1 MAATVID
8 ALLVT
13 LGLDT
18 SDFRKG
24 QKDVSDDLKKQRED
38 AKKTAKEMAEQGKK
52 AASFFS
58 SIKTELLALTG
69 VTVTAGGLMSLVK
82 NTTSSLMD
90 LSIQS
95 KALGMTARELDG
107 FGKAAESAGSSFE
120 RITAALQ
127 GFQAAKQG
135 SLFGDT
141 SSPIFSGMRML
152 TALTGDT
159 FDVYSKDAKS
169 LARSY
174 LESLRKVK
182 DPNIRRQIGAM
193 GGFDDATIQRNQ
205 EGRFLPDVD
214 RLTKSSGITD
224 ASVKGAKEFTE
235 AWVVLN
241 QNLETTKN
249 QFYTFL
255 IPYVREFNGV
265 LLQLSNWMKS
275 HPDEM
280 RQKVESFFGAIESGA
295 KVADN
300 AARSVGGWENAIKLL
315 VATWV
320 MGITKAFTGL
330 FALTPPAWFVAA
342 SAVGVGAYQNIS
354 NAATKADHTDSLWE
368 SIKQRWSAGGWYNNQ
383 QNIQALS
390 PEQRKKD
397 QDERSFWESTKNLLS
412 QAVNALIS
420 PAGAASMQ
428 PNIVGGYQPNVP
440 LNALPEQRRQQQD
453 ERDYWESTKN
463 LLSKIADA
471 LISPAGAATMQ
482 PDTSGYQPNVPLNA
496 QAARLGAKGKAFLQA
511 MAGEFGALEGKY
523 GLPAGLLSSVAA
535 TESGG
540 DPFAVS
546 PKGAKGPFQFMDGT
560 ARDMGLKGMDVY
572 DPHKSAD
579 AAARYLRYLL
589 DATGGDLEKTLASY
603 NWGLGNVQKKGMD
616 NLPSE
621 TRNYV
626 PKVMAGMRP
635 GAGMA
640 VDRAMPG
647 QAGGVYNFYGT
658 KITTQAQN
666 VEQLTSDIKKHGD
679 NRVMLMAGYS
689 GQ

>member
-8 ALLVT
+8 ALLIT

-82 NTTSSLMD
+82 NTTSGLMD

-95 KALGMTARELDG
+95 KALGLSARELDG
-107 FGKAAESAGSSFE
+107 WSKSAEAAGSSAE
-120 RITAALQ
+120 KISASLQ
-127 GFQAAKQG
+127 GFQGAIQG
-135 SLFGDT
+135 ARVGDYSSSIFG
-141 SSPIFSGMRML
+141 GL
-152 TALTGDT
+152 AQLNALTGQN
-159 FDVYSKDAKS
+159 FDVWGQDASS
-169 LARSY
+169 LAKTS
-174 LESLRKVK
+174 LDALRKIS
-182 DPNIRRQIGAM
+182 DPNLRRQVGLSL
-193 GGFDDATIQRNQ
+193 GFDDATLQRNQ
-205 EGRFLPDVD
+205 EGKFLLDVD

-224 ASVKGAKEFTE
+224 ASTKGAKEFTA
-235 AWVVLN
+235 AWAELN
-241 QNLETTKN
+241 QSLETTKN

-255 IPYVREFNGV
+255 IPYVRDFNVV
-265 LLQLSNWMKS
+265 LRDLSNWMKS
-275 HPDEM
+275 HPEEM
-280 RQKVESFFGAIESGA
+280 KQKVDAFFGAIESGA
-295 KVADN
+295 KMADK
-300 AARSVGGWENAIKLL
+300 AAQAVGGWENAIKIIIGASVGGKLLFFLANLSKALL
-315 VATWV
+315 VLT
-320 MGITKAFTGL
+320 GITLPGWL
-330 FALTPPAWFVAA
+330 VAA

-354 NAATKADHTDSLWE
+354 NAATKEDHTDSLWE

-383 QNIQALS
+383 QNMQAVS

-440 LNALPEQRRQQQD
+440 LNA
-453 ERDYWESTKN
+453 
-463 LLSKIADA
+463 
-471 LISPAGAATMQ
+471 
-482 PDTSGYQPNVPLNA
+482 

-511 MAGEFGALEGKY
+511 MAGEFGTLEGKY

-540 DPFAVS
+540 DPYAVS

-560 ARDMGLKGMDVY
+560 ARDLGLKGMDVY
-572 DPHKSAD
+572 DPHKSSD
-579 AAARYLRYLL
+579 AAARYLRFLL

-647 QAGGVYNFYGT
+647 QSGATYQFYGT

-666 VEQLTSDIKKHGD
+666 VEQLTSDIKKHAD
-679 NRVMLMAGYS
+679 NRVMLLAGYS

>member
-52 AASFFS
+52 AAAFFG

-69 VTVTAGGLMSLVK
+69 VAVTAGGLISFVK
-82 NTTSSLMD
+82 STTSGLME
-90 LSIQS
+90 LSIQAKS
-95 KALGMTARELDG
+95 LGMTAKELDG
-107 FGKAAESAGSSFE
+107 VGKAAEAAGSSVE
-120 RITAALQ
+120 KISAALQ
-127 GFQAAKQG
+127 GFQNAKQLAKVG
-135 SLFGDT
+135 VYDTPVQEAAIRLNSLTHDSFNIRDDSAQT
-141 SSPIFSGMRML
+141 
-152 TALTGDT
+152 T
-159 FDVYSKDAKS
+159 FRKILDSA
-169 LARSY
+169 
-174 LESLRKVK
+174 RKVT
-182 DPNIRRQIGAM
+182 DPDIRRQILQLVGI
-193 GGFDDATIQRNQ
+193 DDAINQRNQ
-205 EGRFLPDVD
+205 EGKFLPDVD
-214 RLTKSSGITD
+214 RLTKSSGISD
-224 ASVKGAKEFTE
+224 ESINGAKEFNS
-235 AWVVLN
+235 AWAELN
-241 QNLETTKN
+241 QNLDTTKN

-255 IPYVREFNGV
+255 IPYVRDFNVV
-265 LLQLSNWMKS
+265 LRDLSNWMKS
-275 HPDEM
+275 HPEEM
-280 RQKVESFFGAIESGA
+280 KQKVDAFFGAIESGA
-295 KVADN
+295 KMADK
-300 AARSVGGWENAIKLL
+300 AAQAVGGWENAIKIIIGASVGGKLLFFLANLSKALL
-315 VATWV
+315 VLT
-320 MGITKAFTGL
+320 GITLPGWL
-330 FALTPPAWFVAA
+330 VAA

-354 NAATKADHTDSLWE
+354 NAATKEDHTDSLWE

-383 QNIQALS
+383 QNMQAVS

-440 LNALPEQRRQQQD
+440 LNA
-453 ERDYWESTKN
+453 K
-463 LLSKIADA
+463 
-471 LISPAGAATMQ
+471 
-482 PDTSGYQPNVPLNA
+482 
-496 QAARLGAKGKAFLQA
+496 AARLGAKGKAFLQA

-540 DPFAVS
+540 DPFAES
-546 PKGAKGPFQFMDGT
+546 KAGAKGLFQFMPGT
-560 ARDMGLKGMDVY
+560 AKDMGLKGRDVF

-579 AAARYLRYLL
+579 AAGRYLRFLL

>member
-13 LGLDT
+13 LGLDA
-18 SDFRKG
+18 SNFRKG
-24 QKDVSDDLKKQRED
+24 QQEVSDDLKKQRED
-38 AKKTAKEMAEQGKK
+38 AKNTAKEMAEQGKK

-127 GFQAAKQG
+127 EFQAAKQG

-235 AWVVLN
+235 AWVALN

-315 VATWV
+315 IGLKVATWV

-383 QNIQALS
+383 QNIQAVS

-428 PNIVGGYQPNVP
+428 PNIVG
-440 LNALPEQRRQQQD
+440 
-453 ERDYWESTKN
+453 
-463 LLSKIADA
+463 
-471 LISPAGAATMQ
+471 
-482 PDTSGYQPNVPLNA
+482 GYQPNVPLNA

-540 DPFAVS
+540 DPFAES
-546 PKGAKGPFQFMDGT
+546 KAGAKGLFQFMPGT
-560 ARDMGLKGMDVY
+560 AKDMGLKGRDVF

-589 DATGGDLEKTLASY
+589 EATGGDLEKTLASY

>member
-8 ALLVT
+8 ALLIT

-52 AASFFS
+52 AAAFFG

-69 VTVTAGGLMSLVK
+69 VTVTAGGLMSFVK
-82 NTTSSLMD
+82 STTSGLMD

-95 KALGMTARELDG
+95 KALGLSARELDG
-107 FGKAAESAGSSFE
+107 WSKSAEAAGSSAE
-120 RITAALQ
+120 KISASLQ
-127 GFQAAKQG
+127 GFQGAIQG
-135 SLFGDT
+135 ARVGDYSSSIFG
-141 SSPIFSGMRML
+141 GL
-152 TALTGDT
+152 AQLNALTGQN
-159 FDVYSKDAKS
+159 FDVWGQDASS
-169 LARSY
+169 LAKTS
-174 LESLRKVK
+174 LDALRKIS
-182 DPNIRRQIGAM
+182 DPNLRRQVGLSL
-193 GGFDDATIQRNQ
+193 GFDDATLQRNQ
-205 EGRFLPDVD
+205 EGKFLPDVD

-224 ASVKGAKEFTE
+224 ASTKGAKEFTA
-235 AWVVLN
+235 AWAELGQNLDTVKNQIYVGLIPTIRDLNGLLIEWSSGNAKSSSFFKELKRDINDITGIDLGSWTLSGDLRNLKDNFSMLGKVLN
-241 QNLETTKN
+241 HLGNALNELNNGNFSKAAD
-249 QFYTFL
+249 
-255 IPYVREFNGV
+255 EFKKAWYGTEDGKPTGNDALPGV
-265 LLQLSNWMKS
+265 
-275 HPDEM
+275 
-280 RQKVESFFGAIESGA
+280 
-295 KVADN
+295 
-300 AARSVGGWENAIKLL
+300 
-315 VATWV
+315 
-320 MGITKAFTGL
+320 TKA
-330 FALTPPAWFVAA
+330 A
-342 SAVGVGAYQNIS
+342 
-354 NAATKADHTDSLWE
+354 E
-368 SIKQRWSAGGWYNNQ
+368 
-383 QNIQALS
+383 QAL
-390 PEQRKKD
+390 KKNGGTLDFKPD
-397 QDERSFWESTKNLLS
+397 QDSAYLS
-412 QAVNALIS
+412 PQQQATQKMLDAVKF
-420 PAGAASMQ
+420 Q
-428 PNIVGGYQPNVP
+428 P
-440 LNALPEQRRQQQD
+440 LPEQRRQQQD

-523 GLPAGLLSSVAA
+523 GLPAGLLSSVAG

-560 ARDMGLKGMDVY
+560 ARDLGLKGMDVY

-647 QAGGVYNFYGT
+647 QSGATYQFYGT

-679 NRVMLMAGYS
+679 NRVMLLAGYS

>member
-18 SDFRKG
+18 SQFRKG
-24 QKDVSDDLKKQRED
+24 QQEVSDDLKKQRED
-38 AKKTAKEMAEQGKK
+38 AKNTAKEMAEQGKK

-69 VTVTAGGLMSLVK
+69 VTVTAGGLISFVK
-82 NTTSSLMD
+82 STTSGLMD

-95 KALGMTARELDG
+95 KALGLSARELDG
-107 FGKAAESAGSSFE
+107 WSKSAEAAGSSAE
-120 RITAALQ
+120 KISASLQ
-127 GFQAAKQG
+127 GFQGAIQG
-135 SLFGDT
+135 ARVGDYSSSIFG
-141 SSPIFSGMRML
+141 GL
-152 TALTGDT
+152 AQLNALTGQN
-159 FDVYSKDAKS
+159 FDVWGQDASS
-169 LARSY
+169 LAKTS
-174 LESLRKVK
+174 LDALRKIS
-182 DPNIRRQIGAM
+182 DPNLRRQVGLSL
-193 GGFDDATIQRNQ
+193 GFDDATLQRNQ
-205 EGRFLPDVD
+205 EGKFLPDVD

-224 ASVKGAKEFTE
+224 ASTKGAKEVTA
-235 AWVVLN
+235 AWAELGQNLDTVKNQIYVGLIPTIRDLNDLLIEWSSGNAKSSSFFKELKRDINDITGIDLGSWTLSGDLRNLKDNFSMLGKVLN
-241 QNLETTKN
+241 HLGNALNELNNGNFSKAAD
-249 QFYTFL
+249 
-255 IPYVREFNGV
+255 EFKKAWYGTEDGKPTGNDALPGV
-265 LLQLSNWMKS
+265 
-275 HPDEM
+275 
-280 RQKVESFFGAIESGA
+280 
-295 KVADN
+295 
-300 AARSVGGWENAIKLL
+300 
-315 VATWV
+315 
-320 MGITKAFTGL
+320 TKA
-330 FALTPPAWFVAA
+330 A
-342 SAVGVGAYQNIS
+342 
-354 NAATKADHTDSLWE
+354 E
-368 SIKQRWSAGGWYNNQ
+368 
-383 QNIQALS
+383 QAL
-390 PEQRKKD
+390 KKNGGTLDFKPD
-397 QDERSFWESTKNLLS
+397 QDSAYLS
-412 QAVNALIS
+412 PQQQATQKMLDAVKF
-420 PAGAASMQ
+420 Q
-428 PNIVGGYQPNVP
+428 P
-440 LNALPEQRRQQQD
+440 LPEQRRQQQD

-496 QAARLGAKGKAFLQA
+496 QAARLGAKGRAFLQA

-523 GLPAGLLSSVAA
+523 GLPAGLLSSVAG

-560 ARDMGLKGMDVY
+560 ARDLGLKGMDVY

-589 DATGGDLEKTLASY
+589 DATGGDLEKALASY

-640 VDRAMPG
+640 VDRAMPVQSG
-647 QAGGVYNFYGT
+647 ATYQFYGT

-679 NRVMLMAGYS
+679 NRVMLLAGYS

>member
-52 AASFFS
+52 AAAFFG

-315 VATWV
+315 IGLKVATWV

-330 FALTPPAWFVAA
+330 FSLTPPAWFVAA

-383 QNIQALS
+383 QNIQAVS

-428 PNIVGGYQPNVP
+428 PNIVG
-440 LNALPEQRRQQQD
+440 
-453 ERDYWESTKN
+453 
-463 LLSKIADA
+463 
-471 LISPAGAATMQ
+471 
-482 PDTSGYQPNVPLNA
+482 GYQPNVPLNA

-560 ARDMGLKGMDVY
+560 ARDLGLKGMDVY

-589 DATGGDLEKTLASY
+589 DATGGDLEKALASY

>member
-8 ALLVT
+8 ALLIT

-69 VTVTAGGLMSLVK
+69 VAVTAGGLISFVK
-82 NTTSSLMD
+82 STTSGLMD

-95 KALGMTARELDG
+95 KALGLSARELDG
-107 FGKAAESAGSSFE
+107 WSKSAEAAGSSAE
-120 RITAALQ
+120 KISASLQ
-127 GFQAAKQG
+127 GFQGAIQG
-135 SLFGDT
+135 ARVGDYSSSIFG
-141 SSPIFSGMRML
+141 GL
-152 TALTGDT
+152 AQLNALTGQN
-159 FDVYSKDAKS
+159 FDVWGQDASS
-169 LARSY
+169 LAKTS
-174 LESLRKVK
+174 LDALRKIS
-182 DPNIRRQIGAM
+182 DPNLRRQVGLSL
-193 GGFDDATIQRNQ
+193 GFDDATLQRNQ
-205 EGRFLPDVD
+205 EGKFLPDVD

-224 ASVKGAKEFTE
+224 VSTKGAKEFTA
-235 AWVVLN
+235 AWAELN
-241 QNLETTKN
+241 QSLETTKN

-255 IPYVREFNGV
+255 IPYVRDFNVV
-265 LLQLSNWMKS
+265 LRDLSNWMKS
-275 HPDEM
+275 HPEEM
-280 RQKVESFFGAIESGA
+280 KQKVDAFFGAIESGA
-295 KVADN
+295 KMADK
-300 AARSVGGWENAIKLL
+300 AAQAVGGWENAIKIIIGASVGGKLLFFLANLSKALL
-315 VATWV
+315 VLT
-320 MGITKAFTGL
+320 GITLPGWL
-330 FALTPPAWFVAA
+330 VAA

-354 NAATKADHTDSLWE
+354 NAATKEDHTDSLWE

-383 QNIQALS
+383 QNMQAVS

-440 LNALPEQRRQQQD
+440 LNA
-453 ERDYWESTKN
+453 
-463 LLSKIADA
+463 
-471 LISPAGAATMQ
+471 
-482 PDTSGYQPNVPLNA
+482 

-523 GLPAGLLSSVAA
+523 GLPAGLLSSVAG

-560 ARDMGLKGMDVY
+560 ARDLGLKGMDVY

-647 QAGGVYNFYGT
+647 QSGATYQFYGT

-679 NRVMLMAGYS
+679 NRVMLLAGYS

>member
-8 ALLVT
+8 ALLIT

-52 AASFFS
+52 AAAFFS

-69 VTVTAGGLMSLVK
+69 VTVTAGGLMSFVK
-82 NTTSSLMD
+82 STTSGLMD

-95 KALGMTARELDG
+95 KALGMSAKELDG
-107 FGKAAESAGSSFE
+107 WAKSAEAAGSSAE
-120 RITAALQ
+120 KITNVLK
-127 GFQAAKQG
+127 GFQDAKQG
-135 SLFGDT
+135 ATFGDFT
-141 SSPIFSGMRML
+141 NPLYEVAPILRR
-152 TALTGDT
+152 LTGVEINT
-159 FDVYSKDAKS
+159 SKDDVPTIA
-169 LARSY
+169 
-174 LESLRKVK
+174 RKVFSALQK
-182 DPNIRRQIGAM
+182 VKNPAMRRVLAERVGI
-193 GGFDDATIQRNQ
+193 DDATLQRNQ
-205 EGRFLPDVD
+205 EGQFLPDVD

-224 ASVKGAKEFTE
+224 ASTKGAKEFTA
-235 AWVVLN
+235 AWAELN
-241 QNLETTKN
+241 QSLETTKN

-255 IPYVREFNGV
+255 IPYVRDFNVV
-265 LLQLSNWMKS
+265 LRDLSNWMKS
-275 HPDEM
+275 HPEEM
-280 RQKVESFFGAIESGA
+280 KQKVDAFFGAIESGA
-295 KVADN
+295 KMADK
-300 AARSVGGWENAIKLL
+300 AAQAVGGWENAIKLL
-315 VATWV
+315 IALKVATWV
-320 MGITKAFTGL
+320 MGITKVFTGL

-383 QNIQALS
+383 QNMQAVS

-440 LNALPEQRRQQQD
+440 LNA
-453 ERDYWESTKN
+453 K
-463 LLSKIADA
+463 
-471 LISPAGAATMQ
+471 
-482 PDTSGYQPNVPLNA
+482 
-496 QAARLGAKGKAFLQA
+496 AARLGAKGKAFLQA
-511 MAGEFGALEGKY
+511 MAGEFGSLEGKY

-540 DPFAVS
+540 DPFAES
-546 PKGAKGPFQFMDGT
+546 KAGAKGLFQFMPGT
-560 ARDMGLKGMDVY
+560 AKDMGLKGRDVF

-579 AAARYLRYLL
+579 AAGRYLRFLL
-589 DATGGDLEKTLASY
+589 DATGGDLEKALASY

-647 QAGGVYNFYGT
+647 QSGATYQFYGT

>member
-18 SDFRKG
+18 SQFRKG
-24 QKDVSDDLKKQRED
+24 QQEVSDDLKKQRED
-38 AKKTAKEMAEQGKK
+38 AKNTAKEMAEQGKK

-224 ASVKGAKEFTE
+224 ASVKGAKEVTE

-275 HPDEM
+275 HPEEM
-280 RQKVESFFGAIESGA
+280 KQKVDAFFGAIESGA
-295 KVADN
+295 KMADK
-300 AARSVGGWENAIKLL
+300 AAQEVGGWENAIKLL
-315 VATWV
+315 IGLKVATWV

-383 QNIQALS
+383 QNIQAVS

-440 LNALPEQRRQQQD
+440 LNA
-453 ERDYWESTKN
+453 
-463 LLSKIADA
+463 
-471 LISPAGAATMQ
+471 
-482 PDTSGYQPNVPLNA
+482 
-496 QAARLGAKGKAFLQA
+496 QAARLGAKGRAFLQA

-540 DPFAVS
+540 DPFAES
-546 PKGAKGPFQFMDGT
+546 KAGAKGLFQFRPGT
-560 ARDMGLKGMDVY
+560 AKDMGLKGRDVF

-589 DATGGDLEKTLASY
+589 EATGGDLEKTLASY

-616 NLPSE
+616 NMPAE

>member
-69 VTVTAGGLMSLVK
+69 VTVTAGGLISFVK
-82 NTTSSLMD
+82 STTSGLMD

-95 KALGMTARELDG
+95 KALGLSARELDG
-107 FGKAAESAGSSFE
+107 WSKSAEAAGSSAE
-120 RITAALQ
+120 KISASLQ
-127 GFQAAKQG
+127 GFQGAIQG
-135 SLFGDT
+135 ARVGDYSSSIFG
-141 SSPIFSGMRML
+141 GL
-152 TALTGDT
+152 AQLNALTGQN
-159 FDVYSKDAKS
+159 FDVWGQDASS
-169 LARSY
+169 LAKTS
-174 LESLRKVK
+174 LDALRKIS
-182 DPNIRRQIGAM
+182 DPNLRRQVGLSL
-193 GGFDDATIQRNQ
+193 GFDDATLQRNQ
-205 EGRFLPDVD
+205 EGKFLPDVD

-224 ASVKGAKEFTE
+224 ASTKGAKEFTA
-235 AWVVLN
+235 AWAELN
-241 QNLETTKN
+241 QSLETTKN

-255 IPYVREFNGV
+255 IPYVRDFNVV
-265 LLQLSNWMKS
+265 LRDLSNWMKS
-275 HPDEM
+275 HPEEM
-280 RQKVESFFGAIESGA
+280 KQKVDAFFGAIESGA
-295 KVADN
+295 KMADK
-300 AARSVGGWENAIKLL
+300 AAQAVGGWENAIKIIIGASVGGKLLFFLTNLSKSLLGLARITLPGWL
-315 VATWV
+315 VAAAGLSAADKVDDLNQKAKESGVDVGTYLV
-320 MGITKAFTGL
+320 GKMKEKQKENAEAFDKHFDYSPSGI
-330 FALTPPAWFVAA
+330 
-342 SAVGVGAYQNIS
+342 
-354 NAATKADHTDSLWE
+354 E
-368 SIKQRWSAGGWYNNQ
+368 
-383 QNIQALS
+383 LS
-390 PEQRKKD
+390 PQQRATQEMLD
-397 QDERSFWESTKNLLS
+397 
-412 QAVNALIS
+412 AVKF
-420 PAGAASMQ
+420 Q
-428 PNIVGGYQPNVP
+428 P
-440 LNALPEQRRQQQD
+440 LPEQRRQQQD

-496 QAARLGAKGKAFLQA
+496 QAARLGAKGRAFLQA
-511 MAGEFGALEGKY
+511 MAGEFGVLEGKY
-523 GLPAGLLSSVAA
+523 GLPAGLLSSVAG

-560 ARDMGLKGMDVY
+560 ARDLGLKGMDVY

-589 DATGGDLEKTLASY
+589 DATGGDLEKALASY

-647 QAGGVYNFYGT
+647 QSGATYQFYGT

-666 VEQLTSDIKKHGD
+666 VEQLSSDIKKHGD
-679 NRVMLMAGYS
+679 NRVMLLAGYS

>member
-13 LGLDT
+13 LGLDA
-18 SDFRKG
+18 SQFRKG
-24 QKDVSDDLKKQRED
+24 QQEVSDDLKKQRED
-38 AKKTAKEMAEQGKK
+38 AKNTAKEMAEQGKK

-224 ASVKGAKEFTE
+224 ASTKGAKEFTA
-235 AWVVLN
+235 AWAELGQNLDTVKNQIYEGLIPTIRDLNGLLKEWSSGNVKSSSFFKELKRDINDITGIDLGGWTLSSDLRNLKDNFSMLGKVLN
-241 QNLETTKN
+241 HLGNALNELNNGNFSKAAD
-249 QFYTFL
+249 
-255 IPYVREFNGV
+255 EFKKAWYGTEDGKPTGNDALPGV
-265 LLQLSNWMKS
+265 TSNSQSIYENSTYKKYNDLLNKYLPEWL
-275 HPDEM
+275 
-280 RQKVESFFGAIESGA
+280 
-295 KVADN
+295 
-300 AARSVGGWENAIKLL
+300 GG
-315 VATWV
+315 
-320 MGITKAFTGL
+320 
-330 FALTPPAWFVAA
+330 TP
-342 SAVGVGAYQNIS
+342 S
-354 NAATKADHTDSLWE
+354 D
-368 SIKQRWSAGGWYNNQ
+368 
-383 QNIQALS
+383 
-390 PEQRKKD
+390 RKKD
-397 QDERSFWESTKNLLS
+397 QDEKSYWDTTK
-412 QAVNALIS
+412 
-420 PAGAASMQ
+420 
-428 PNIVGGYQPNVP
+428 
-440 LNALPEQRRQQQD
+440 
-453 ERDYWESTKN
+453 T

-471 LISPAGAATMQ
+471 IVTPAGASSLE
-482 PDTSGYQPNVPLNA
+482 PSIGGYQPNVPLNA

-511 MAGEFGALEGKY
+511 MAGEFGSLEGKY

-540 DPFAVS
+540 DPFAES
-546 PKGAKGPFQFMDGT
+546 KAGAKGLFQFMPGT
-560 ARDMGLKGMDVY
+560 AKDMGLKGRDVY
-572 DPHKSAD
+572 DPHKSAE
-579 AAARYLRYLL
+579 AAAKYLRWLM

-616 NLPSE
+616 SLPSE

>member
-18 SDFRKG
+18 SQFRKG
-24 QKDVSDDLKKQRED
+24 QQEVSDDLKKQRED
-38 AKKTAKEMAEQGKK
+38 AKNTAKEMAEQGKK

-69 VTVTAGGLMSLVK
+69 VTVTAGGLMSFVK
-82 NTTSSLMD
+82 STTSGLME
-90 LSIQS
+90 LSIQAKS
-95 KALGMTARELDG
+95 LGMTAKELDG
-107 FGKAAESAGSSFE
+107 VGKAAEAAGSSVE
-120 RITAALQ
+120 KISAALQ
-127 GFQAAKQG
+127 GFQNAKQLAKVG
-135 SLFGDT
+135 VYDTPVQEAAIRLNSLTHDSFNIRDDSAQT
-141 SSPIFSGMRML
+141 
-152 TALTGDT
+152 T
-159 FDVYSKDAKS
+159 FRKI
-169 LARSY
+169 
-174 LESLRKVK
+174 LESARKVT
-182 DPNIRRQIGAM
+182 DPDIRRQILQLVGI
-193 GGFDDATIQRNQ
+193 DDAINQRNQ
-205 EGRFLPDVD
+205 EGKFLTDVD

-224 ASVKGAKEFTE
+224 ASTKGAKEFTA
-235 AWVVLN
+235 AWAELGQNLDTVKNQIYVGLIPTIRYLNGLLIEWSSGNAKSSSFFKELKRDINDITGIDLGSWTLSGDLRNLKDNFSMLGKVLN
-241 QNLETTKN
+241 HLGNALNELNNGNFSKAAD
-249 QFYTFL
+249 
-255 IPYVREFNGV
+255 EFKKAWYGTEDGKPTGNDALPGV
-265 LLQLSNWMKS
+265 TSSSQSIYENSTYKKYNDLLNKYLPEWL
-275 HPDEM
+275 
-280 RQKVESFFGAIESGA
+280 
-295 KVADN
+295 
-300 AARSVGGWENAIKLL
+300 GG
-315 VATWV
+315 
-320 MGITKAFTGL
+320 
-330 FALTPPAWFVAA
+330 TP
-342 SAVGVGAYQNIS
+342 S
-354 NAATKADHTDSLWE
+354 D
-368 SIKQRWSAGGWYNNQ
+368 
-383 QNIQALS
+383 
-390 PEQRKKD
+390 RKKD
-397 QDERSFWESTKNLLS
+397 QDEKSYWDTTK
-412 QAVNALIS
+412 
-420 PAGAASMQ
+420 
-428 PNIVGGYQPNVP
+428 
-440 LNALPEQRRQQQD
+440 
-453 ERDYWESTKN
+453 T

-471 LISPAGAATMQ
+471 IVTPAGASSLE
-482 PDTSGYQPNVPLNA
+482 PSIGGYQPNVQLNA

-511 MAGEFGALEGKY
+511 MAGEFGSLEGKY

-540 DPFAVS
+540 DPFAES
-546 PKGAKGPFQFMDGT
+546 KAGAKGLFQFMPGT
-560 ARDMGLKGMDVY
+560 AKDMGLKGRDVF

-647 QAGGVYNFYGT
+647 QSGATYQFYGT

-679 NRVMLMAGYS
+679 NRVMLLAGYS

>member
-8 ALLVT
+8 ALLIT

-38 AKKTAKEMAEQGKK
+38 AKNTAKEMAEQGKK

-69 VTVTAGGLMSLVK
+69 VTVTAGGLMSFVK
-82 NTTSSLMD
+82 STTSGLME
-90 LSIQS
+90 LSIQAKS
-95 KALGMTARELDG
+95 LGMTAKELDG
-107 FGKAAESAGSSFE
+107 VGKAAEAAGSSVE
-120 RITAALQ
+120 KISAALQ
-127 GFQAAKQG
+127 GFQNAKQLAKVG
-135 SLFGDT
+135 VYDTPVQEAAIRLNSLTHDSFNIRDDSAQT
-141 SSPIFSGMRML
+141 
-152 TALTGDT
+152 T
-159 FDVYSKDAKS
+159 FRKI
-169 LARSY
+169 
-174 LESLRKVK
+174 LESARKVT
-182 DPNIRRQIGAM
+182 DPDIRRQILQLVGI
-193 GGFDDATIQRNQ
+193 DDAINQRNQ
-205 EGRFLPDVD
+205 EGKFLTDVD

-224 ASVKGAKEFTE
+224 ASTKGAKEFTA
-235 AWVVLN
+235 AWAELGQNLDTVKNQIYVGLIPTIRDLNGLLIEWSSGNAKSSSFFKELKRDINDITGIDLGSWTLSGDLRNLKDNFSMLGKVLN
-241 QNLETTKN
+241 HLGNALNELNNGNFSKAAD
-249 QFYTFL
+249 
-255 IPYVREFNGV
+255 EFKKAWYGTEDGKPTGNDALPGV
-265 LLQLSNWMKS
+265 TSNSQSIYENSTYKKYNDLLNKYLPEWL
-275 HPDEM
+275 
-280 RQKVESFFGAIESGA
+280 
-295 KVADN
+295 
-300 AARSVGGWENAIKLL
+300 GG
-315 VATWV
+315 
-320 MGITKAFTGL
+320 
-330 FALTPPAWFVAA
+330 TP
-342 SAVGVGAYQNIS
+342 S
-354 NAATKADHTDSLWE
+354 D
-368 SIKQRWSAGGWYNNQ
+368 
-383 QNIQALS
+383 
-390 PEQRKKD
+390 RKKD
-397 QDERSFWESTKNLLS
+397 QDEKSYWDTTK
-412 QAVNALIS
+412 
-420 PAGAASMQ
+420 
-428 PNIVGGYQPNVP
+428 
-440 LNALPEQRRQQQD
+440 
-453 ERDYWESTKN
+453 T

-471 LISPAGAATMQ
+471 IVTPAGASSLE
-482 PDTSGYQPNVPLNA
+482 PSIGGYQPNVPLNA

-511 MAGEFGALEGKY
+511 MAGEFGSLEGKY

-535 TESGG
+535 TESGV

-560 ARDMGLKGMDVY
+560 ARDLGLKGMDVY

-616 NLPSE
+616 NLPLE

-647 QAGGVYNFYGT
+647 QSGATYQFYGT

-679 NRVMLMAGYS
+679 NRVMLLAGYS

>member
-24 QKDVSDDLKKQRED
+24 QKDVSEDLKKQRED
-38 AKKTAKEMAEQGKK
+38 AKNTAKEMAEQGKK

-69 VTVTAGGLMSLVK
+69 VTVTAGGLMSFVK
-82 NTTSSLMD
+82 STTSGLMD

-95 KALGMTARELDG
+95 KALGLSARELDG
-107 FGKAAESAGSSFE
+107 WSKSAEAAGSSAE
-120 RITAALQ
+120 KISASLQ
-127 GFQAAKQG
+127 GFQGAIQG
-135 SLFGDT
+135 ARVGDYSSSIFG
-141 SSPIFSGMRML
+141 GL
-152 TALTGDT
+152 AQLNALTGQN
-159 FDVYSKDAKS
+159 FDVWGQDASS
-169 LARSY
+169 LAKTS
-174 LESLRKVK
+174 LDALRKIS
-182 DPNIRRQIGAM
+182 DPNLRRQVGLSL
-193 GGFDDATIQRNQ
+193 GFDDATLQRNQ
-205 EGRFLPDVD
+205 EGKFLPDVD

-224 ASVKGAKEFTE
+224 ASTKGAKEFTA
-235 AWVVLN
+235 AWAELGQNLDTVKNQIYVGLIPTIRDLNGLLIEWSSGNAKSSSFFKELKRDINDITGIDLGSWTLSGDLRNLKDNFSMLGKVLN
-241 QNLETTKN
+241 HLGNALNELNNGNFSKAAD
-249 QFYTFL
+249 
-255 IPYVREFNGV
+255 EFKKAWYGTEDGKPTGNDALPGV
-265 LLQLSNWMKS
+265 
-275 HPDEM
+275 
-280 RQKVESFFGAIESGA
+280 
-295 KVADN
+295 
-300 AARSVGGWENAIKLL
+300 
-315 VATWV
+315 
-320 MGITKAFTGL
+320 TKA
-330 FALTPPAWFVAA
+330 A
-342 SAVGVGAYQNIS
+342 
-354 NAATKADHTDSLWE
+354 E
-368 SIKQRWSAGGWYNNQ
+368 
-383 QNIQALS
+383 QAL
-390 PEQRKKD
+390 KKNGGTLDFKPD
-397 QDERSFWESTKNLLS
+397 QDSAYLS
-412 QAVNALIS
+412 PQQQATQKMLDAVKF
-420 PAGAASMQ
+420 Q
-428 PNIVGGYQPNVP
+428 P
-440 LNALPEQRRQQQD
+440 LPEQRRQQQD
-453 ERDYWESTKN
+453 ERDYWESTKT

-496 QAARLGAKGKAFLQA
+496 QAARLGAKGRAFLQA

-523 GLPAGLLSSVAA
+523 GLPAGLLSSLSAA
-535 TESGG
+535 ESGG
-540 DPFAVS
+540 DPYAVS

-560 ARDMGLKGMDVY
+560 ARDLGLKGMDVY

-647 QAGGVYNFYGT
+647 QSGATYQFYGT

-679 NRVMLMAGYS
+679 NRVMLLAGYS

>member
-18 SDFRKG
+18 SQFRKG
-24 QKDVSDDLKKQRED
+24 QQEVSDDLKKQRED
-38 AKKTAKEMAEQGKK
+38 AKNTAKEMAEQGKK

-69 VTVTAGGLMSLVK
+69 VTVTAGGLISFVK
-82 NTTSSLMD
+82 STTSGLMD

-95 KALGMTARELDG
+95 KALGLSARELDG
-107 FGKAAESAGSSFE
+107 WSKSAEAAGSSAE
-120 RITAALQ
+120 KISASLQ
-127 GFQAAKQG
+127 GFQGAIQG
-135 SLFGDT
+135 ARVGDYSSSIFG
-141 SSPIFSGMRML
+141 GL
-152 TALTGDT
+152 AQLNALTGQN
-159 FDVYSKDAKS
+159 FDVWGQDASS
-169 LARSY
+169 LAKTS
-174 LESLRKVK
+174 LDALRKIS
-182 DPNIRRQIGAM
+182 DPNLRRQVGLSL
-193 GGFDDATIQRNQ
+193 GFDDATLQRNQ
-205 EGRFLPDVD
+205 EGKFLPDVD

-224 ASVKGAKEFTE
+224 ASTKGAKEFTA
-235 AWVVLN
+235 AWAELGQNLDTVKNQIYVGLIPTIRDLNGLLIEWSSGNAKSSSFFKELKRDINDITGIDLGSWTLSGDLRNLKDNFSMLGKVLN
-241 QNLETTKN
+241 HLGNALNELNNGNFSKAAD
-249 QFYTFL
+249 
-255 IPYVREFNGV
+255 EFKKAWYGTEDGKPTGNDALPGV
-265 LLQLSNWMKS
+265 
-275 HPDEM
+275 
-280 RQKVESFFGAIESGA
+280 
-295 KVADN
+295 
-300 AARSVGGWENAIKLL
+300 
-315 VATWV
+315 
-320 MGITKAFTGL
+320 TKA
-330 FALTPPAWFVAA
+330 A
-342 SAVGVGAYQNIS
+342 
-354 NAATKADHTDSLWE
+354 E
-368 SIKQRWSAGGWYNNQ
+368 
-383 QNIQALS
+383 QAL
-390 PEQRKKD
+390 KKNGGTLDFKPD
-397 QDERSFWESTKNLLS
+397 QDSAYLS
-412 QAVNALIS
+412 PQQQATQKMLDAVKF
-420 PAGAASMQ
+420 Q
-428 PNIVGGYQPNVP
+428 P
-440 LNALPEQRRQQQD
+440 LPEQRRQQQD

-482 PDTSGYQPNVPLNA
+482 PDTSVYQPNVPLNA

-523 GLPAGLLSSVAA
+523 DLPAGLLSSVSA

-540 DPFAVS
+540 DPYAVS

-560 ARDMGLKGMDVY
+560 ARDLGLKGMDVY

-616 NLPSE
+616 NLPLE

-647 QAGGVYNFYGT
+647 QSGATYQFYGT

-679 NRVMLMAGYS
+679 NRVMLLAGYS

>member
-8 ALLVT
+8 ALLIT

-52 AASFFS
+52 AAAFFG

-82 NTTSSLMD
+82 NTTSSLME
-90 LSIQS
+90 LSVQA
-95 KALGMTARELDG
+95 KALGMTAKELDG
-107 FGKAAESAGSSFE
+107 VGKAAEAAGSSVE
-120 RITAALQ
+120 KINAALQ
-127 GFQAAKQG
+127 GFQSAKEQ
-135 SLFGDT
+135 
-141 SSPIFSGMRML
+141 
-152 TALTGDT
+152 
-159 FDVYSKDAKS
+159 AKS
-169 LARSY
+169 GVYNTPVTEAAIRLNSLTHDSFNVRDDSVQTTFRKI
-174 LESLRKVK
+174 LESARKVT
-182 DPNIRRQIGAM
+182 DPDIRRQILQSVGI
-193 GGFDDATIQRNQ
+193 DDAVNQRNQ
-205 EGRFLPDVD
+205 EGQFLPDVD

-224 ASVKGAKEFTE
+224 ASTKGAKEFTA
-235 AWVVLN
+235 AWAELN
-241 QNLETTKN
+241 QSLETTKN

-255 IPYVREFNGV
+255 IPYVRDFNVV
-265 LLQLSNWMKS
+265 LRDLSNWMKS
-275 HPDEM
+275 HPEEM
-280 RQKVESFFGAIESGA
+280 KQKVDAFFGAIESGA
-295 KVADN
+295 KMADK
-300 AARSVGGWENAIKLL
+300 AAQAVGGWENAIKIIIGASVGGKLLFFLTNLSKSLLGLARITLPGWL
-315 VATWV
+315 VAAAGLSAADKV
-320 MGITKAFTGL
+320 DDLNQKAKESG
-330 FALTPPAWFVAA
+330 VD
-342 SAVGVGAYQNIS
+342 VGTYLVGKMKEKQKE
-354 NAATKADHTDSLWE
+354 NAEAFDKHFDYSPSGME
-368 SIKQRWSAGGWYNNQ
+368 
-383 QNIQALS
+383 LS
-390 PEQRKKD
+390 PQ
-397 QDERSFWESTKNLLS
+397 Q
-412 QAVNALIS
+412 QATQKMLDAVKF
-420 PAGAASMQ
+420 Q
-428 PNIVGGYQPNVP
+428 P
-440 LNALPEQRRQQQD
+440 LPEQRRQQQD

-496 QAARLGAKGKAFLQA
+496 QTARLGAKGKAFLQA

-523 GLPAGLLSSVAA
+523 DLPAGLLSSVAA

-540 DPFAVS
+540 DPYAVS

-560 ARDMGLKGMDVY
+560 ARDLGLKGMDVY

-647 QAGGVYNFYGT
+647 QSGATYQFYGT

-679 NRVMLMAGYS
+679 NRVMLLAGYS

>member
-8 ALLVT
+8 ALLIT

-224 ASVKGAKEFTE
+224 ASTKGAKEFTA
-235 AWVVLN
+235 AWAELN
-241 QNLETTKN
+241 QSLETTKN

-265 LLQLSNWMKS
+265 LRDLSDWMKS
-275 HPDEM
+275 HPKEM
-280 RQKVESFFGAIESGA
+280 KAGIDAFFGAI
-295 KVADN
+295 KDVA
-300 AARSVGGWENAIKLL
+300 AAANDAADAVGGWKNVIVALL
-315 VATWV
+315 AFKVASWFR
-320 MGITKAFTGL
+320 GIA
-330 FALTPPAWFVAA
+330 FALSGP
-342 SAVGVGAYQNIS
+342 
-354 NAATKADHTDSLWE
+354 
-368 SIKQRWSAGGWYNNQ
+368 GGL
-383 QNIQALS
+383 IFAITALY
-390 PEQRKKD
+390 PIID
-397 QDERSFWESTKNLLS
+397 
-412 QAVNALIS
+412 
-420 PAGAASMQ
+420 G
-428 PNIVGGYQPNVP
+428 
-440 LNALPEQRRQQQD
+440 
-453 ERDYWESTKN
+453 
-463 LLSKIADA
+463 LLSKIVSKENKEWMQNHGIFWTSNGEFFLNKKDA
-471 LISPAGAATMQ
+471 EERQRQIDSGAVPNGSQRTVPNAYQQAMM
-482 PDTSGYQPNVPLNA
+482 DTQMDLSTAMKLDVGQYQPNIPLNA
-496 QAARLGAKGKAFLQA
+496 KAAKLGIKGKSFLQA

-540 DPFAVS
+540 DPFAES
-546 PKGAKGPFQFMDGT
+546 KAGAKGLFQFMPGT
-560 ARDMGLKGMDVY
+560 AKDMGLKGRDVY
-572 DPHKSAD
+572 DPHKSAE
-579 AAARYLRYLL
+579 AAAKYLRWLM

-679 NRVMLMAGYS
+679 NRVMLLAGYS

>member
-8 ALLVT
+8 ALLIT

-69 VTVTAGGLMSLVK
+69 VTVTAGGLMSFVK
-82 NTTSSLMD
+82 STTSGLME
-90 LSIQS
+90 LSIQAKS
-95 KALGMTARELDG
+95 LGMTAKELDG
-107 FGKAAESAGSSFE
+107 VGKAAEAAGSSVE
-120 RITAALQ
+120 KISAALQ
-127 GFQAAKQG
+127 GFQNAKQLAKVG
-135 SLFGDT
+135 VYDTPVQEAAIRLNSLTHDSFNIRDDSAQT
-141 SSPIFSGMRML
+141 
-152 TALTGDT
+152 T
-159 FDVYSKDAKS
+159 FRKILDSA
-169 LARSY
+169 
-174 LESLRKVK
+174 RKVT
-182 DPNIRRQIGAM
+182 DPDIRRQILQLVGI
-193 GGFDDATIQRNQ
+193 DDAINQRNQ
-205 EGRFLPDVD
+205 EGQFLPDVD

-224 ASVKGAKEFTE
+224 ASTKGAKEFTA
-235 AWVVLN
+235 AWAELGQNLDTVKNQIYEGLIPTIRDLNGLLKEWSSGNVKSSSFFKELKRDINDITGIDLGGWTLSSDLRNLKDNFSMLGKVLN
-241 QNLETTKN
+241 HLGNALNELNNGNFSKAAD
-249 QFYTFL
+249 
-255 IPYVREFNGV
+255 EFKKAWYGTEDGKPTGNDALPGV
-265 LLQLSNWMKS
+265 TSNSQSIYENSTYKKYNDLLNKYLPEWL
-275 HPDEM
+275 
-280 RQKVESFFGAIESGA
+280 
-295 KVADN
+295 
-300 AARSVGGWENAIKLL
+300 GG
-315 VATWV
+315 
-320 MGITKAFTGL
+320 
-330 FALTPPAWFVAA
+330 TP
-342 SAVGVGAYQNIS
+342 S
-354 NAATKADHTDSLWE
+354 D
-368 SIKQRWSAGGWYNNQ
+368 
-383 QNIQALS
+383 
-390 PEQRKKD
+390 RKKD
-397 QDERSFWESTKNLLS
+397 QDEKSYWDTTK
-412 QAVNALIS
+412 
-420 PAGAASMQ
+420 
-428 PNIVGGYQPNVP
+428 
-440 LNALPEQRRQQQD
+440 
-453 ERDYWESTKN
+453 T

-471 LISPAGAATMQ
+471 IVTPAGASSLE
-482 PDTSGYQPNVPLNA
+482 PSIGGYQPNVPLNA
-496 QAARLGAKGKAFLQA
+496 QAARLGAKGRAFLQA

-523 GLPAGLLSSVAA
+523 DLPAGLLSSVAA

-540 DPFAVS
+540 DPFAES
-546 PKGAKGPFQFMDGT
+546 KAGAKGLFQFMPGT
-560 ARDMGLKGMDVY
+560 ATDMGLKGRDVF

-579 AAARYLRYLL
+579 AAGRYLRFLL

-647 QAGGVYNFYGT
+647 KSGATYQFYGT

-679 NRVMLMAGYS
+679 NRVMLLAGYS

>member
-8 ALLVT
+8 ALLIT

-69 VTVTAGGLMSLVK
+69 VTVTAGGLMSFVK
-82 NTTSSLMD
+82 STTSGLME
-90 LSIQS
+90 LSIQAKS
-95 KALGMTARELDG
+95 LGMTAKELDG
-107 FGKAAESAGSSFE
+107 VGKAAEAAGSSVE
-120 RITAALQ
+120 KISAALQ
-127 GFQAAKQG
+127 GFQNAKQLAKVG
-135 SLFGDT
+135 VYDTPVQEAAIRLNSLTHDSFNIRDDSAQT
-141 SSPIFSGMRML
+141 
-152 TALTGDT
+152 T
-159 FDVYSKDAKS
+159 FRKILDSA
-169 LARSY
+169 
-174 LESLRKVK
+174 RKVT
-182 DPNIRRQIGAM
+182 DPDIRRQILQLVGI
-193 GGFDDATIQRNQ
+193 DDAINQRNQ
-205 EGRFLPDVD
+205 EGQFLPDVD

-224 ASVKGAKEFTE
+224 ASTKGAKEFTA
-235 AWVVLN
+235 AWAELGQNLDTVKNQIYVGLIPTIRDLNGLLIEWSSGNAKSSSFFKELKRDINDITGIDLGSWTLSGDLRNLKDNFSMLGKVLN
-241 QNLETTKN
+241 HLGNALNELNNGNFSKAAD
-249 QFYTFL
+249 
-255 IPYVREFNGV
+255 EFKKAWYGTEDGKPTGNDALPGV
-265 LLQLSNWMKS
+265 TSSSQSIYENSTYKKYNDLLNKYLPEWL
-275 HPDEM
+275 
-280 RQKVESFFGAIESGA
+280 
-295 KVADN
+295 
-300 AARSVGGWENAIKLL
+300 GG
-315 VATWV
+315 
-320 MGITKAFTGL
+320 
-330 FALTPPAWFVAA
+330 TP
-342 SAVGVGAYQNIS
+342 S
-354 NAATKADHTDSLWE
+354 D
-368 SIKQRWSAGGWYNNQ
+368 
-383 QNIQALS
+383 
-390 PEQRKKD
+390 RKKD
-397 QDERSFWESTKNLLS
+397 QDEKSYWDTTK
-412 QAVNALIS
+412 
-420 PAGAASMQ
+420 
-428 PNIVGGYQPNVP
+428 
-440 LNALPEQRRQQQD
+440 
-453 ERDYWESTKN
+453 T

-471 LISPAGAATMQ
+471 IVTPAGASSLE
-482 PDTSGYQPNVPLNA
+482 PSIGGYQPNVPLNA

-511 MAGEFGALEGKY
+511 MAGEFGSLEGKY

-540 DPFAVS
+540 DPFAES
-546 PKGAKGPFQFMDGT
+546 KAGAKGLFQFMPGT
-560 ARDMGLKGMDVY
+560 AKDMGLKGRDVF

-616 NLPSE
+616 NLPSV

-647 QAGGVYNFYGT
+647 QSGATYQFYGT

-679 NRVMLMAGYS
+679 NRVMLLAGYS

>member
-18 SDFRKG
+18 SQFRKG
-24 QKDVSDDLKKQRED
+24 QQEVSDDLKKQRED
-38 AKKTAKEMAEQGKK
+38 AKNTAKEMAEQGKK

-69 VTVTAGGLMSLVK
+69 VTVTAGGLISFVK
-82 NTTSSLMD
+82 STTSGLMD

-95 KALGMTARELDG
+95 KALGLSARELDG
-107 FGKAAESAGSSFE
+107 WSKSAEAAGSSAE
-120 RITAALQ
+120 KISASLQ
-127 GFQAAKQG
+127 GFQGAIQG
-135 SLFGDT
+135 ARVGDYSSSIFG
-141 SSPIFSGMRML
+141 GL
-152 TALTGDT
+152 AQLNALTGQN
-159 FDVYSKDAKS
+159 FDVWGQDASS
-169 LARSY
+169 LAKTS
-174 LESLRKVK
+174 LDALRKIS
-182 DPNIRRQIGAM
+182 DPNLRRQVGLSL
-193 GGFDDATIQRNQ
+193 GFDDATLQRNQ
-205 EGRFLPDVD
+205 EGKFLPDVD

-224 ASVKGAKEFTE
+224 ASTKGAKEFTA
-235 AWVVLN
+235 AWAELGQNLDTVKNQIYVGLIPTIRDLNGLLIEWSSGNAKSSSFFKELKRDINDITGIDLGSWTLSGDLRNLKDNFSMLGKVLN
-241 QNLETTKN
+241 HLGNALNELNNGNFSKAAD
-249 QFYTFL
+249 
-255 IPYVREFNGV
+255 EFKKAWYGTEDGKPTGNDALPGV
-265 LLQLSNWMKS
+265 
-275 HPDEM
+275 
-280 RQKVESFFGAIESGA
+280 
-295 KVADN
+295 
-300 AARSVGGWENAIKLL
+300 
-315 VATWV
+315 
-320 MGITKAFTGL
+320 TKA
-330 FALTPPAWFVAA
+330 A
-342 SAVGVGAYQNIS
+342 
-354 NAATKADHTDSLWE
+354 E
-368 SIKQRWSAGGWYNNQ
+368 
-383 QNIQALS
+383 QAL
-390 PEQRKKD
+390 KKNGGTLDFKPD
-397 QDERSFWESTKNLLS
+397 QDSAYLS
-412 QAVNALIS
+412 
-420 PAGAASMQ
+420 P
-428 PNIVGGYQPNVP
+428 
-440 LNALPEQRRQQQD
+440 QQQD

-496 QAARLGAKGKAFLQA
+496 QAARIGAKGKAFLQA

-523 GLPAGLLSSVAA
+523 GLPAGLLSSLSAA
-535 TESGG
+535 ESGG
-540 DPFAVS
+540 DPYAVS

-560 ARDMGLKGMDVY
+560 ARDLGLKGMDVY

-679 NRVMLMAGYS
+679 NRVMLLAGYS

>member
-8 ALLVT
+8 ALLIT

-38 AKKTAKEMAEQGKK
+38 AKNTAKEMAEQGKK

-69 VTVTAGGLMSLVK
+69 VTVTAGGLISFVK
-82 NTTSSLMD
+82 STTSGLMD

-95 KALGMTARELDG
+95 KALGMSAKELDG
-107 FGKAAESAGSSFE
+107 WAKSAEAAGSSAE
-120 RITAALQ
+120 KISAALQ
-127 GFQAAKQG
+127 GVQDAKQLAKVG
-135 SLFGDT
+135 VYDTPVQEAAIRLNSLTHDSFNIRDDSAQT
-141 SSPIFSGMRML
+141 
-152 TALTGDT
+152 T
-159 FDVYSKDAKS
+159 FRKILDSA
-169 LARSY
+169 
-174 LESLRKVK
+174 RKVT
-182 DPNIRRQIGAM
+182 DPDIRRQILQLVGI
-193 GGFDDATIQRNQ
+193 DDAINQRNQ
-205 EGRFLPDVD
+205 EGQFLPDVD

-224 ASVKGAKEFTE
+224 ASTKGAKEFTA
-235 AWVVLN
+235 AWAELGQNLDTVKNQIYVGLIPTIRDLNGLLIEWSSGNAKSSSFFKELKRDINDITGIDLGSWTLSGDLRNLKDNFSMLGKVLN
-241 QNLETTKN
+241 HLGNALNELNNGNFSKAAD
-249 QFYTFL
+249 
-255 IPYVREFNGV
+255 EFKKAWYGTEDGKPTGNDALPGV
-265 LLQLSNWMKS
+265 TSNSQSIYENSTYKKYNDLLNKYLPEWL
-275 HPDEM
+275 
-280 RQKVESFFGAIESGA
+280 
-295 KVADN
+295 
-300 AARSVGGWENAIKLL
+300 GG
-315 VATWV
+315 
-320 MGITKAFTGL
+320 
-330 FALTPPAWFVAA
+330 TP
-342 SAVGVGAYQNIS
+342 S
-354 NAATKADHTDSLWE
+354 D
-368 SIKQRWSAGGWYNNQ
+368 
-383 QNIQALS
+383 
-390 PEQRKKD
+390 RKKD
-397 QDERSFWESTKNLLS
+397 QDEKSYWDTTK
-412 QAVNALIS
+412 
-420 PAGAASMQ
+420 
-428 PNIVGGYQPNVP
+428 
-440 LNALPEQRRQQQD
+440 
-453 ERDYWESTKN
+453 T

-471 LISPAGAATMQ
+471 IVTPAGASSLE
-482 PDTSGYQPNVPLNA
+482 PSIGGYQPNVPLNA

-511 MAGEFGALEGKY
+511 MAGEFGSLEGKY

-540 DPFAVS
+540 DPFAES
-546 PKGAKGPFQFMDGT
+546 KAGAKGLFQFMPGT
-560 ARDMGLKGMDVY
+560 AKDMGLKGRDVF

-589 DATGGDLEKTLASY
+589 EATGGDLEKTLASY

-647 QAGGVYNFYGT
+647 QSGATYQFYGT

>member
-69 VTVTAGGLMSLVK
+69 VAVTAGGLISFVK
-82 NTTSSLMD
+82 STTSGLMD

-95 KALGMTARELDG
+95 KALGLSARELDG
-107 FGKAAESAGSSFE
+107 WSKSAEAAGSSAE
-120 RITAALQ
+120 KISASLQ
-127 GFQAAKQG
+127 GFQGAIQG
-135 SLFGDT
+135 ARVGDYSSSIFG
-141 SSPIFSGMRML
+141 GL
-152 TALTGDT
+152 AQLNALTGQN
-159 FDVYSKDAKS
+159 FDVWGQDASS
-169 LARSY
+169 LAKTS
-174 LESLRKVK
+174 LDALRKIS
-182 DPNIRRQIGAM
+182 DPNLRRQVGLSL
-193 GGFDDATIQRNQ
+193 GFDDATLQRNQ
-205 EGRFLPDVD
+205 EGKFLPDVD

-224 ASVKGAKEFTE
+224 ASTKGAKEFTA
-235 AWVVLN
+235 AWAELN
-241 QNLETTKN
+241 QSLETTKN

-255 IPYVREFNGV
+255 IPYVRDFNVV
-265 LLQLSNWMKS
+265 LRDLSNWMKS
-275 HPDEM
+275 HPEEM
-280 RQKVESFFGAIESGA
+280 KQKVDAFFGAIESGA
-295 KVADN
+295 KMADK
-300 AARSVGGWENAIKLL
+300 AAQAVGGWENAIKIIIGASVGGKLLFFLANLSKALL
-315 VATWV
+315 VLT
-320 MGITKAFTGL
+320 GITLPGWL
-330 FALTPPAWFVAA
+330 VAA

-354 NAATKADHTDSLWE
+354 NAATKEDHTDSLWE

-383 QNIQALS
+383 QNMQAVS

-440 LNALPEQRRQQQD
+440 LNA
-453 ERDYWESTKN
+453 
-463 LLSKIADA
+463 
-471 LISPAGAATMQ
+471 
-482 PDTSGYQPNVPLNA
+482 

-511 MAGEFGALEGKY
+511 MAGEFGTLEGKY

-540 DPFAVS
+540 DPYAVS

-560 ARDMGLKGMDVY
+560 ARDLGLKGMDVY
-572 DPHKSAD
+572 DPHKSSD
-579 AAARYLRYLL
+579 AAARYLRFLL
-589 DATGGDLEKTLASY
+589 DATGGDLEKTLDSY

-647 QAGGVYNFYGT
+647 QSGATYQFYGT

-666 VEQLTSDIKKHGD
+666 VEQLTSDIKKHAD
-679 NRVMLMAGYS
+679 NRVMLLAGYS

>member
-18 SDFRKG
+18 SQFRKG
-24 QKDVSDDLKKQRED
+24 QQEVSDDLKKQRED
-38 AKKTAKEMAEQGKK
+38 AKNTAKEMAEQGKK

-224 ASVKGAKEFTE
+224 ASTKGAKEFTA
-235 AWVVLN
+235 AWAELGQNLDTVKNQIYEGLIPTIRDLNGLLKEWSSGNVKSSSFFKELKRDINDITGIDLGSWTLSSDLRNLKDNFSMLGKVLN
-241 QNLETTKN
+241 HLGNALNELNNGNFSKAADEFKKAWYGTENGKPAENDALPGVTSNSQSIYENTTYKKYN
-249 QFYTFL
+249 D
-255 IPYVREFNGV
+255 
-265 LLQLSNWMKS
+265 LLNKYLPEWL
-275 HPDEM
+275 
-280 RQKVESFFGAIESGA
+280 
-295 KVADN
+295 
-300 AARSVGGWENAIKLL
+300 GG
-315 VATWV
+315 
-320 MGITKAFTGL
+320 
-330 FALTPPAWFVAA
+330 TP
-342 SAVGVGAYQNIS
+342 S
-354 NAATKADHTDSLWE
+354 D
-368 SIKQRWSAGGWYNNQ
+368 
-383 QNIQALS
+383 
-390 PEQRKKD
+390 RKKD
-397 QDERSFWESTKNLLS
+397 QDEKSYWDTTK
-412 QAVNALIS
+412 
-420 PAGAASMQ
+420 
-428 PNIVGGYQPNVP
+428 
-440 LNALPEQRRQQQD
+440 
-453 ERDYWESTKN
+453 T

-471 LISPAGAATMQ
+471 IVTPAGASSLE
-482 PDTSGYQPNVPLNA
+482 PSIGGYQPNVPLNA

-511 MAGEFGALEGKY
+511 MAGEFGSLEGKY

-560 ARDMGLKGMDVY
+560 ARDLGLKGMDVY

-616 NLPSE
+616 NLPLE

>member
-8 ALLVT
+8 ALLIT

-52 AASFFS
+52 AAAFFG

-69 VTVTAGGLMSLVK
+69 VTVTAGGLISFVK
-82 NTTSSLMD
+82 STTSGLMD

-95 KALGMTARELDG
+95 KALGLSARELDG
-107 FGKAAESAGSSFE
+107 WSKSAEAAGSSAE
-120 RITAALQ
+120 KISASLQ
-127 GFQAAKQG
+127 GFQGAIQG
-135 SLFGDT
+135 ARVGDYSSSIFG
-141 SSPIFSGMRML
+141 GL
-152 TALTGDT
+152 AQLNALTGQN
-159 FDVYSKDAKS
+159 FDVWGQDASS
-169 LARSY
+169 LAKTS
-174 LESLRKVK
+174 LDALRKIS
-182 DPNIRRQIGAM
+182 DPNLRRQVGLSL
-193 GGFDDATIQRNQ
+193 GFDDATLQSNQ
-205 EGRFLPDVD
+205 EGKFLPDVD

-224 ASVKGAKEFTE
+224 SSTKGAKEFTA
-235 AWVVLN
+235 AWAELGQNLDTVKNQIYVGLIPTIRDLNGILIEWSSGNAKSSSFFKELKRDINDITGIDLGSWTLSGDLRNLKDNFSMLGKVLN
-241 QNLETTKN
+241 HLGNALNELNNGNFSKAAD
-249 QFYTFL
+249 
-255 IPYVREFNGV
+255 EFKKAWYGTEDGKPTGNDALPGV
-265 LLQLSNWMKS
+265 
-275 HPDEM
+275 
-280 RQKVESFFGAIESGA
+280 
-295 KVADN
+295 
-300 AARSVGGWENAIKLL
+300 
-315 VATWV
+315 
-320 MGITKAFTGL
+320 TKAAEH
-330 FALTPPAWFVAA
+330 ALKKNGGTLDFKPDQD
-342 SAVGVGAYQNIS
+342 SAY
-354 NAATKADHTDSLWE
+354 
-368 SIKQRWSAGGWYNNQ
+368 
-383 QNIQALS
+383 LS
-390 PEQRKKD
+390 PQ
-397 QDERSFWESTKNLLS
+397 Q
-412 QAVNALIS
+412 QATQKMLDAVKF
-420 PAGAASMQ
+420 Q
-428 PNIVGGYQPNVP
+428 P
-440 LNALPEQRRQQQD
+440 LPEQRRQQQD

-511 MAGEFGALEGKY
+511 MAGEFGVLEGKY
-523 GLPAGLLSSVAA
+523 GLPAGLLSSLSAA
-535 TESGG
+535 ESGG
-540 DPFAVS
+540 DPYAVS

-560 ARDMGLKGMDVY
+560 ARDLGLKGMDVY

-589 DATGGDLEKTLASY
+589 DATGGDLEKALASY

-679 NRVMLMAGYS
+679 NRVMLLAGYS

>member
-24 QKDVSDDLKKQRED
+24 QKDVSEDLKKQRED
-38 AKKTAKEMAEQGKK
+38 AKNTAKEMAEQGKK

-82 NTTSSLMD
+82 NTTSGLMD

-95 KALGMTARELDG
+95 KALGLSARELDG
-107 FGKAAESAGSSFE
+107 WSKSAEAAGSSAE
-120 RITAALQ
+120 KISASLQ
-127 GFQAAKQG
+127 GFQGAIQG
-135 SLFGDT
+135 ARVGDYSSSIFG
-141 SSPIFSGMRML
+141 GL
-152 TALTGDT
+152 AQLNALTGQN
-159 FDVYSKDAKS
+159 FDVWGQDASS
-169 LARSY
+169 LAKTS
-174 LESLRKVK
+174 LDALRKIS
-182 DPNIRRQIGAM
+182 DPNLRRQVGLSL
-193 GGFDDATIQRNQ
+193 GFDDATLQRNQ
-205 EGRFLPDVD
+205 EGKFLPDVD

-224 ASVKGAKEFTE
+224 ASTKGAKEFTA
-235 AWVVLN
+235 AWAELN
-241 QNLETTKN
+241 QSLETTKN

-255 IPYVREFNGV
+255 IPYVRDFNVV
-265 LLQLSNWMKS
+265 LRDLSNWMKS
-275 HPDEM
+275 HPEEM
-280 RQKVESFFGAIESGA
+280 KQKVDAFFGAIESGA
-295 KVADN
+295 KMADK
-300 AARSVGGWENAIKLL
+300 AAQAVGGWENAIKIIIGASVGGKLLFFLTNLSKSLLGLARITLPGWL
-315 VATWV
+315 VAAAGLSAADKVDDLNQKAKESGVDVGTYLV
-320 MGITKAFTGL
+320 GKMKEKQKENAEAFDKHFDYSPSGI
-330 FALTPPAWFVAA
+330 
-342 SAVGVGAYQNIS
+342 
-354 NAATKADHTDSLWE
+354 E
-368 SIKQRWSAGGWYNNQ
+368 
-383 QNIQALS
+383 LS
-390 PEQRKKD
+390 PQ
-397 QDERSFWESTKNLLS
+397 Q
-412 QAVNALIS
+412 QATQEMLDAVKF
-420 PAGAASMQ
+420 Q
-428 PNIVGGYQPNVP
+428 P
-440 LNALPEQRRQQQD
+440 LPEQRRQQQD

-496 QAARLGAKGKAFLQA
+496 QAARLGAKGRAFLQA

-523 GLPAGLLSSVAA
+523 GLPAGLLSSVAG

-546 PKGAKGPFQFMDGT
+546 TKGAKGPFQFMDGT
-560 ARDMGLKGMDVY
+560 ARDLGLKGMDVY

-589 DATGGDLEKTLASY
+589 DATGGDLEKALASY

-647 QAGGVYNFYGT
+647 QSGATYQFYGT

-679 NRVMLMAGYS
+679 NRIMLLAGYS

>member
-18 SDFRKG
+18 SQFRKG
-24 QKDVSDDLKKQRED
+24 QQEVSDDLKKQRED
-38 AKKTAKEMAEQGKK
+38 AKNTAKEMAEQGKK

-69 VTVTAGGLMSLVK
+69 VTVTAGGLISFVK
-82 NTTSSLMD
+82 STTSGLMD

-95 KALGMTARELDG
+95 KALGLSARELDG
-107 FGKAAESAGSSFE
+107 WSKSAEAAGSSAE
-120 RITAALQ
+120 KISASLQ
-127 GFQAAKQG
+127 GFQGAIQG
-135 SLFGDT
+135 ARVGDYSSSIFG
-141 SSPIFSGMRML
+141 GL
-152 TALTGDT
+152 AQLNALTGQN
-159 FDVYSKDAKS
+159 FDVWGQDASS
-169 LARSY
+169 LAKTS
-174 LESLRKVK
+174 LDALRKIS
-182 DPNIRRQIGAM
+182 DPNLRRQVGLSL
-193 GGFDDATIQRNQ
+193 GFDDATLQRNQ
-205 EGRFLPDVD
+205 EGKFLPDVD

-224 ASVKGAKEFTE
+224 GSTKGAKEFTA
-235 AWVVLN
+235 AWAELGQNLDTVKNQIYVGLIPTIRDLNGLLIEWSSGNAKSSSFFKELKRDINDITGIDLGSWTLSGDLRNLKDNFSMLGKVLN
-241 QNLETTKN
+241 HLGNALNELNNGNFSKAAD
-249 QFYTFL
+249 
-255 IPYVREFNGV
+255 EFKKAWYGTEDGKPTGNDALPGV
-265 LLQLSNWMKS
+265 
-275 HPDEM
+275 
-280 RQKVESFFGAIESGA
+280 
-295 KVADN
+295 
-300 AARSVGGWENAIKLL
+300 
-315 VATWV
+315 
-320 MGITKAFTGL
+320 TKA
-330 FALTPPAWFVAA
+330 A
-342 SAVGVGAYQNIS
+342 
-354 NAATKADHTDSLWE
+354 E
-368 SIKQRWSAGGWYNNQ
+368 
-383 QNIQALS
+383 QAL
-390 PEQRKKD
+390 KKNGGTLDFKPD
-397 QDERSFWESTKNLLS
+397 QDSAYLS
-412 QAVNALIS
+412 PQQQATQKMLDAVKF
-420 PAGAASMQ
+420 Q
-428 PNIVGGYQPNVP
+428 P
-440 LNALPEQRRQQQD
+440 LPEQRRQQQD

-523 GLPAGLLSSVAA
+523 GLPAGLLSSLSAA
-535 TESGG
+535 ESGG
-540 DPFAVS
+540 DPYAVS

-560 ARDMGLKGMDVY
+560 ARDLGLKGMDVY

-589 DATGGDLEKTLASY
+589 DATGGDLEKALASY

-647 QAGGVYNFYGT
+647 QSGATYQFYGT

-679 NRVMLMAGYS
+679 NRVMLLAGYS

>member
-8 ALLVT
+8 ALLIT
-13 LGLDT
+13 LGLDA
-18 SDFRKG
+18 SQFRKG
-24 QKDVSDDLKKQRED
+24 QQEVSDDLKKQRED
-38 AKKTAKEMAEQGKK
+38 AKNTAKEMAEQGKK

-224 ASVKGAKEFTE
+224 ASTKGAKEFTA
-235 AWVVLN
+235 AWAELGQNLDTVKNQIYEGLIPTIRDLNGLLKEWSSGNVKSSSFFKELKRDINDITGIDLGGWTLSSDLRNLKDNFSMLGKVLN
-241 QNLETTKN
+241 HLGNALNELNNGNFSKAAD
-249 QFYTFL
+249 
-255 IPYVREFNGV
+255 EFKKAWYGTEDGKPTGNDALPGV
-265 LLQLSNWMKS
+265 TSNSQSIYENSTYKKYNDLLNKYLPEWL
-275 HPDEM
+275 
-280 RQKVESFFGAIESGA
+280 
-295 KVADN
+295 
-300 AARSVGGWENAIKLL
+300 GG
-315 VATWV
+315 
-320 MGITKAFTGL
+320 
-330 FALTPPAWFVAA
+330 TP
-342 SAVGVGAYQNIS
+342 S
-354 NAATKADHTDSLWE
+354 D
-368 SIKQRWSAGGWYNNQ
+368 
-383 QNIQALS
+383 
-390 PEQRKKD
+390 RKKD
-397 QDERSFWESTKNLLS
+397 QDEKSYWDTTK
-412 QAVNALIS
+412 
-420 PAGAASMQ
+420 
-428 PNIVGGYQPNVP
+428 
-440 LNALPEQRRQQQD
+440 
-453 ERDYWESTKN
+453 T

-471 LISPAGAATMQ
+471 IVTPAGASSLE
-482 PDTSGYQPNVPLNA
+482 PSIGGYQPNVPLNA

-511 MAGEFGALEGKY
+511 MAGEFGSLEGKY

-560 ARDMGLKGMDVY
+560 ARDLGLKGMDVY

-589 DATGGDLEKTLASY
+589 DATGGDLEKALASY

>member
-18 SDFRKG
+18 SQFRKG
-24 QKDVSDDLKKQRED
+24 QQEVSDDLKKQRED
-38 AKKTAKEMAEQGKK
+38 AKNTAKEMAEQGKK

-69 VTVTAGGLMSLVK
+69 VTVTAGGLISFVK
-82 NTTSSLMD
+82 STTSGLMD

-95 KALGMTARELDG
+95 KALGLSARELDG
-107 FGKAAESAGSSFE
+107 WSKSAEAAGSSAE
-120 RITAALQ
+120 KISASLQ
-127 GFQAAKQG
+127 GFQGAIQG
-135 SLFGDT
+135 ARVGDYSSSIFGV
-141 SSPIFSGMRML
+141 L
-152 TALTGDT
+152 AQLNALTGQN
-159 FDVYSKDAKS
+159 FDVWGQDASS
-169 LARSY
+169 LAKTS
-174 LESLRKVK
+174 LDALRKIS
-182 DPNIRRQIGAM
+182 DPNLRRQIGLSL
-193 GGFDDATIQRNQ
+193 GFDDAILQRNQ
-205 EGRFLPDVD
+205 EGQFLPDVD

-224 ASVKGAKEFTE
+224 ASTKGAKEFTA
-235 AWVVLN
+235 AWAELN
-241 QNLETTKN
+241 QSLETTKN

-255 IPYVREFNGV
+255 IPYVRDFNVV
-265 LLQLSNWMKS
+265 LRDLSNWMKS
-275 HPDEM
+275 HPEEM
-280 RQKVESFFGAIESGA
+280 KQKVDAFFGAIESGA
-295 KVADN
+295 KMADK
-300 AARSVGGWENAIKLL
+300 AAQAVGGWENAIKIIIGASVGGKLLFFLTNLSKSLLGLARITLPGWL
-315 VATWV
+315 VAAAGLSAADKVDDLNQKAKESGVDVGTYLV
-320 MGITKAFTGL
+320 GKMKEKQKENAEAFDKHFDYSPSGI
-330 FALTPPAWFVAA
+330 
-342 SAVGVGAYQNIS
+342 
-354 NAATKADHTDSLWE
+354 E
-368 SIKQRWSAGGWYNNQ
+368 
-383 QNIQALS
+383 LS
-390 PEQRKKD
+390 PQQRATQEMLD
-397 QDERSFWESTKNLLS
+397 
-412 QAVNALIS
+412 AVKF
-420 PAGAASMQ
+420 Q
-428 PNIVGGYQPNVP
+428 P
-440 LNALPEQRRQQQD
+440 LPEQRRQQQD

-496 QAARLGAKGKAFLQA
+496 QAARLGAKGRAFLQA

-523 GLPAGLLSSVAA
+523 GLPAGLLSSVAG

-560 ARDMGLKGMDVY
+560 ARDLGLKGMDVY

-589 DATGGDLEKTLASY
+589 DATGGDLEKALASY

-647 QAGGVYNFYGT
+647 QSGATYQFYGT

-679 NRVMLMAGYS
+679 NRVMLLAGYS

>member
-18 SDFRKG
+18 SQFRKG
-24 QKDVSDDLKKQRED
+24 QQEVSDDLKKQRED
-38 AKKTAKEMAEQGKK
+38 AKNTAKEMAEQGKK

-69 VTVTAGGLMSLVK
+69 VTVTAGGLMSFVK
-82 NTTSSLMD
+82 STTSGLMD

-95 KALGMTARELDG
+95 KALGLSARELDG
-107 FGKAAESAGSSFE
+107 WSKSAEAAGSSAE
-120 RITAALQ
+120 KISASLQ
-127 GFQAAKQG
+127 GFQGAIQG
-135 SLFGDT
+135 ARVGDYSSSIFG
-141 SSPIFSGMRML
+141 GL
-152 TALTGDT
+152 AQLNALTGQN
-159 FDVYSKDAKS
+159 FDVWGQDASS
-169 LARSY
+169 LAKTS
-174 LESLRKVK
+174 LDALRKIS
-182 DPNIRRQIGAM
+182 DPNLRRQVGLSL
-193 GGFDDATIQRNQ
+193 GFDDATLQRNQ
-205 EGRFLPDVD
+205 EGKFLPDVD

-224 ASVKGAKEFTE
+224 ASTKGAKEFTA
-235 AWVVLN
+235 AWAELGQNLDTVKNQIYVGLIPTIRDLNGLLIEWSSGNAKSSLFFKELKRDINDITGIDLGSWTLSGDLRNLKDNFSMLGKVLN
-241 QNLETTKN
+241 HLGNALNELNNGNFSKAAD
-249 QFYTFL
+249 
-255 IPYVREFNGV
+255 EFKKAWYGTEDGKPTGNDALPGV
-265 LLQLSNWMKS
+265 
-275 HPDEM
+275 
-280 RQKVESFFGAIESGA
+280 
-295 KVADN
+295 
-300 AARSVGGWENAIKLL
+300 
-315 VATWV
+315 
-320 MGITKAFTGL
+320 TKA
-330 FALTPPAWFVAA
+330 A
-342 SAVGVGAYQNIS
+342 
-354 NAATKADHTDSLWE
+354 E
-368 SIKQRWSAGGWYNNQ
+368 
-383 QNIQALS
+383 QAL
-390 PEQRKKD
+390 KKNGGTLDFKPD
-397 QDERSFWESTKNLLS
+397 QDSAYLS
-412 QAVNALIS
+412 PQQQATQKMLDAVKF
-420 PAGAASMQ
+420 Q
-428 PNIVGGYQPNVP
+428 P
-440 LNALPEQRRQQQD
+440 LPEQRRQQQD

-523 GLPAGLLSSVAA
+523 GLPAGLLSSVAG

-560 ARDMGLKGMDVY
+560 ARDLGLKGMDVY

-589 DATGGDLEKTLASY
+589 DATGGDLEKALASY

-647 QAGGVYNFYGT
+647 QSGATYQFYGT

-679 NRVMLMAGYS
+679 NRVMLLAGYS

>member
-18 SDFRKG
+18 SQFRKG
-24 QKDVSDDLKKQRED
+24 QQEVSDDLKKQRED
-38 AKKTAKEMAEQGKK
+38 AKNTAKEMAEQGKK

-69 VTVTAGGLMSLVK
+69 VTVTAGGLISFVK
-82 NTTSSLMD
+82 STTSGLMD

-95 KALGMTARELDG
+95 KALGLSARELDG
-107 FGKAAESAGSSFE
+107 WSKSAEAAGSSAE
-120 RITAALQ
+120 KISASLQ
-127 GFQAAKQG
+127 GFQGAIQG
-135 SLFGDT
+135 ARVGDYSSSIFG
-141 SSPIFSGMRML
+141 GL
-152 TALTGDT
+152 AQLNALTGQN
-159 FDVYSKDAKS
+159 FDVWGQDASS
-169 LARSY
+169 LAKTS
-174 LESLRKVK
+174 LDALRKIS
-182 DPNIRRQIGAM
+182 DPNLRRQVGLSL
-193 GGFDDATIQRNQ
+193 GFDDATLQRNQ
-205 EGRFLPDVD
+205 EGKFLPDVD

-224 ASVKGAKEFTE
+224 ASTKGAKEFTA
-235 AWVVLN
+235 AWAELGQNLDTVKNQIYVGLIPTIRDLNGLLIEWSSGNAKSSSFFKELKRDINDITGIDLGSWTLSGDLRNLKDNFSMLGKVLN
-241 QNLETTKN
+241 HLGNALNELNNGNFSKAAD
-249 QFYTFL
+249 
-255 IPYVREFNGV
+255 EFKKAWYGTEDGKPSGNDALPGV
-265 LLQLSNWMKS
+265 
-275 HPDEM
+275 
-280 RQKVESFFGAIESGA
+280 
-295 KVADN
+295 
-300 AARSVGGWENAIKLL
+300 
-315 VATWV
+315 
-320 MGITKAFTGL
+320 TKA
-330 FALTPPAWFVAA
+330 A
-342 SAVGVGAYQNIS
+342 
-354 NAATKADHTDSLWE
+354 E
-368 SIKQRWSAGGWYNNQ
+368 
-383 QNIQALS
+383 QAL
-390 PEQRKKD
+390 KKNGGTLDFKPD
-397 QDERSFWESTKNLLS
+397 QDSAYLS
-412 QAVNALIS
+412 PQQQATQKMLDAVKF
-420 PAGAASMQ
+420 Q
-428 PNIVGGYQPNVP
+428 P
-440 LNALPEQRRQQQD
+440 LPEQRRQQQD

-471 LISPAGAATMQ
+471 LISPAGAVTMQ
-482 PDTSGYQPNVPLNA
+482 PDTSGYQPNVPLNT
-496 QAARLGAKGKAFLQA
+496 QAARLGAKGRAFLQA

-523 GLPAGLLSSVAA
+523 GLPAGLLSSVAG

-560 ARDMGLKGMDVY
+560 ARDLGLKGMDVY

-589 DATGGDLEKTLASY
+589 DATGGDLEKALASY

-640 VDRAMPG
+640 VDRSMPG
-647 QAGGVYNFYGT
+647 QSGATYQFYGT

-679 NRVMLMAGYS
+679 NRVMLLAGYS

>member
-18 SDFRKG
+18 SQFRKG
-24 QKDVSDDLKKQRED
+24 QQEVSDDLKKQRED
-38 AKKTAKEMAEQGKK
+38 AKNTAKEMAEQGKK

-69 VTVTAGGLMSLVK
+69 VTVTAGGLISFVK
-82 NTTSSLMD
+82 STTSGLMD

-95 KALGMTARELDG
+95 KALGLSARELDG
-107 FGKAAESAGSSFE
+107 WSKSAEAAGSSAE
-120 RITAALQ
+120 KISASLQ
-127 GFQAAKQG
+127 GFQGAIQG
-135 SLFGDT
+135 ARVGDYSSSIFG
-141 SSPIFSGMRML
+141 GL
-152 TALTGDT
+152 AQLNALTGQN
-159 FDVYSKDAKS
+159 FDVWGQDASS
-169 LARSY
+169 LAKTS
-174 LESLRKVK
+174 LDALRKIS
-182 DPNIRRQIGAM
+182 DPNLRRQVGLSL
-193 GGFDDATIQRNQ
+193 GFDDATLQRNQ
-205 EGRFLPDVD
+205 EGKFLPDVD

-224 ASVKGAKEFTE
+224 ASTKGAKEFTA
-235 AWVVLN
+235 AWAELGQNLDTVKNQIYVDLIPTIRDLNGLLIEWSSGNAKSSSFFKELKRDINDITGIDLGSWTLSGDLRNLKDNFSMLGKVLN
-241 QNLETTKN
+241 HLGNALNELNNGNFSKAAD
-249 QFYTFL
+249 
-255 IPYVREFNGV
+255 EFKKAWYGTEDGKPTGNDALPGV
-265 LLQLSNWMKS
+265 
-275 HPDEM
+275 
-280 RQKVESFFGAIESGA
+280 
-295 KVADN
+295 
-300 AARSVGGWENAIKLL
+300 
-315 VATWV
+315 
-320 MGITKAFTGL
+320 TKA
-330 FALTPPAWFVAA
+330 A
-342 SAVGVGAYQNIS
+342 
-354 NAATKADHTDSLWE
+354 E
-368 SIKQRWSAGGWYNNQ
+368 
-383 QNIQALS
+383 QAL
-390 PEQRKKD
+390 KKNGGTLDFKPD
-397 QDERSFWESTKNLLS
+397 QDSAYLS
-412 QAVNALIS
+412 PQQQATQKMLDAVKF
-420 PAGAASMQ
+420 Q
-428 PNIVGGYQPNVP
+428 P
-440 LNALPEQRRQQQD
+440 LPEQRRQQQD
-453 ERDYWESTKN
+453 ERGYWESTKN

-482 PDTSGYQPNVPLNA
+482 PDTSGYQPNVPLNT
-496 QAARLGAKGKAFLQA
+496 QAARLGAKGRAFLQA

-523 GLPAGLLSSVAA
+523 GLPAGLLSSVAG

-560 ARDMGLKGMDVY
+560 ARDLGLKGMDVY

-589 DATGGDLEKTLASY
+589 DATGGDLEKALASY

-647 QAGGVYNFYGT
+647 QSGATYQFYGT

-679 NRVMLMAGYS
+679 NRVMLLAGYS

>member
-8 ALLVT
+8 ALLIT

-224 ASVKGAKEFTE
+224 ASTKGAKEFTA
-235 AWVVLN
+235 AWAELGQNLDTVKNQIYEGLIPTIRDLNGLLKEWSSGNVKSSSFFKELKRDINDITGIDLGGWTLSSDLRNLKDNFSMLGKVLN
-241 QNLETTKN
+241 HLGNALNELNNGNFSKAAD
-249 QFYTFL
+249 
-255 IPYVREFNGV
+255 EFKKAWYGTEDGKPTGNDALPGV
-265 LLQLSNWMKS
+265 TSNSQSIYENSTYKKYNDLLNKYLPEWL
-275 HPDEM
+275 
-280 RQKVESFFGAIESGA
+280 
-295 KVADN
+295 
-300 AARSVGGWENAIKLL
+300 GG
-315 VATWV
+315 
-320 MGITKAFTGL
+320 
-330 FALTPPAWFVAA
+330 TP
-342 SAVGVGAYQNIS
+342 S
-354 NAATKADHTDSLWE
+354 D
-368 SIKQRWSAGGWYNNQ
+368 
-383 QNIQALS
+383 
-390 PEQRKKD
+390 RKKD
-397 QDERSFWESTKNLLS
+397 QDEKSYWDTTK
-412 QAVNALIS
+412 
-420 PAGAASMQ
+420 
-428 PNIVGGYQPNVP
+428 
-440 LNALPEQRRQQQD
+440 
-453 ERDYWESTKN
+453 T

-471 LISPAGAATMQ
+471 IVTPAGASSLE
-482 PDTSGYQPNVPLNA
+482 PSIGRYQPNVPLNA

-511 MAGEFGALEGKY
+511 MAGEFGSLEGKY

-540 DPFAVS
+540 DPFAES
-546 PKGAKGPFQFMDGT
+546 KAGAKGLFQFMPGT
-560 ARDMGLKGMDVY
+560 AKDMGLKGRDVF

-589 DATGGDLEKTLASY
+589 EATGGDLEKTLASY

>member
-18 SDFRKG
+18 SQFRKG
-24 QKDVSDDLKKQRED
+24 QQEVSDDLKKQRED
-38 AKKTAKEMAEQGKK
+38 AKNTAKEMAEQGKK

-69 VTVTAGGLMSLVK
+69 VTVTAGGLISFVK
-82 NTTSSLMD
+82 STTSGLMD

-95 KALGMTARELDG
+95 KALGLSARELDG
-107 FGKAAESAGSSFE
+107 WSKSAEAAGSSAE
-120 RITAALQ
+120 KISASLQ
-127 GFQAAKQG
+127 GFQGAIQG
-135 SLFGDT
+135 ARVGDYSSSIFG
-141 SSPIFSGMRML
+141 GL
-152 TALTGDT
+152 AQLNALTGQN
-159 FDVYSKDAKS
+159 FDVWGQDASS
-169 LARSY
+169 LAKTS
-174 LESLRKVK
+174 LDALRKIS
-182 DPNIRRQIGAM
+182 DPNLRRQVGLSL
-193 GGFDDATIQRNQ
+193 GFDDATLQRNQ
-205 EGRFLPDVD
+205 EGKFLPDVD
-214 RLTKSSGITD
+214 RLTKSSGITG
-224 ASVKGAKEFTE
+224 ASTKGAKEFTA
-235 AWVVLN
+235 AWAELGQNLDTVKNQIYVGLIPTIRDLNGLLIEWSSGNAKSSSFFKELKRDINDITGIDLGSWTLSGDLRNLKDNFSMLGKVLN
-241 QNLETTKN
+241 HLGNALNELNNGNFSKAAD
-249 QFYTFL
+249 
-255 IPYVREFNGV
+255 EFKKAWYGTEDGKPTGNDALPGV
-265 LLQLSNWMKS
+265 
-275 HPDEM
+275 
-280 RQKVESFFGAIESGA
+280 
-295 KVADN
+295 
-300 AARSVGGWENAIKLL
+300 
-315 VATWV
+315 
-320 MGITKAFTGL
+320 TKA
-330 FALTPPAWFVAA
+330 A
-342 SAVGVGAYQNIS
+342 
-354 NAATKADHTDSLWE
+354 E
-368 SIKQRWSAGGWYNNQ
+368 
-383 QNIQALS
+383 QAL
-390 PEQRKKD
+390 KKNGGTLDFKPD
-397 QDERSFWESTKNLLS
+397 QDSAYLS
-412 QAVNALIS
+412 PQQQATQKMLDAVKF
-420 PAGAASMQ
+420 Q
-428 PNIVGGYQPNVP
+428 P
-440 LNALPEQRRQQQD
+440 LPEQRRQQQD

-523 GLPAGLLSSVAA
+523 GLPAGLLSSLSAA
-535 TESGG
+535 ESGG
-540 DPFAVS
+540 DPYAVS

-560 ARDMGLKGMDVY
+560 ARDLGLKGMDVY

-640 VDRAMPG
+640 VDRSLPRQSGATY
-647 QAGGVYNFYGT
+647 QFYGT

-679 NRVMLMAGYS
+679 NRVMLLAGYS